1 MKRTTIT
8 GADGFVGQ
16 WLVQA
21 LLVRGDDVTGLIR
34 ADTPAL
40 TTLSRDAAAGVRWQR
55 FDLGDADGLKKI
67 IHTANPDEVFHL
79 AAQSSVPESL
89 SAPAQTIE
97 TNLLGTL
104 NVLEACRASAADAR
118 LLFAGSADAY
128 GPKPPDAMPL
138 REEAPLEPRNPYA
151 ASKAAAEVMV
161 RQYARSGWCD
171 AVVTRS
177 FNHAGPGQSPK
188 FAIAAFARQVAD
200 VQHNRQAPP
209 IRVGALQPERDFTDV
224 RDVVRAY
231 ALLLERGASGTVY
244 NVCSGRAYSMQRV
257 LDDLMALAG
266 IVAEVVVDQSLF
278 RPVETPRLIG
288 DASRLQRD
296 TGWQPE
302 IGFERT
308 LRDLLAYYA

>member
-1 MKRTTIT
+1 MKRATIT

-21 LLVRGDDVTGLIR
+21 LLARGDEVTGLIR
-34 ADTPAL
+34 AAMPAL
-40 TTLSRDAAAGVRWQR
+40 TTLSHEAASGVRWQR
-55 FDLGDADGLKKI
+55 FDLGDAAGLKRI
-67 IHTANPDEVFHL
+67 IDAAKPDEVFHL
-79 AAQSSVPESL
+79 AAQSAVPESL

-104 NVLEACRASAADAR
+104 NVLEACRAGAPDAR
-118 LLFAGSADAY
+118 LLFVGSADAY
-128 GPKPPDAMPL
+128 GPKPPEAMPL
-138 REEAPLEPRNPYA
+138 REETPLEPRNPYA

-161 RQYARSGWCD
+161 RQYASSGWCD

-188 FAIAAFARQVAD
+188 FAIAAFAKQVAD
-200 VQHNRQAPP
+200 VKHHRQTPP

-231 ALLLERGASGTVY
+231 VLLLERGASGAVY
-244 NVCSGRAYSMQRV
+244 NVCSGKAYSMQRV

-266 IVAEVVVDQSLF
+266 IAVEVVVDQSLL
-278 RPVETPRLIG
+278 RPVETPRLLG
-288 DASRLQRD
+288 EASRLQRD

-308 LRDLLAYYA
+308 LRDMLAYYG

>member
-1 MKRTTIT
+1 MKRSTIT

-21 LLVRGDDVTGLIR
+21 LLARGDEVDGLIR
-34 ADTPAL
+34 ADSPTL
-40 TTLSRDAAAGVRWQR
+40 TTLPRDAAAAVQWRR
-55 FDLGDADGLKKI
+55 FDLADSDGLKKI
-67 IHTANPDEVFHL
+67 IDATKPDAVFHL

-97 TNLLGTL
+97 TNLLGAL
-104 NVLEACRASAADAR
+104 NVLEACRASAPDAR

-128 GPKPPDAMPL
+128 GPKPPEAMPL
-138 REEAPLEPRNPYA
+138 REETPLDPRNPYA

-161 RQYARSGWCD
+161 RQYVRSGWCD

-188 FAIAAFARQVAD
+188 FAIAAFAKQVSD
-200 VQHNRQAPP
+200 VKHTRQAPP

-231 ALLLERGASGTVY
+231 VLLLERGASGAVY
-244 NVCSGRAYSMQRV
+244 NVCSGKAYSMQRV

-266 IVAEVVVDQSLF
+266 IAVEVVVDPSLL

-296 TGWQPE
+296 TGWRPE